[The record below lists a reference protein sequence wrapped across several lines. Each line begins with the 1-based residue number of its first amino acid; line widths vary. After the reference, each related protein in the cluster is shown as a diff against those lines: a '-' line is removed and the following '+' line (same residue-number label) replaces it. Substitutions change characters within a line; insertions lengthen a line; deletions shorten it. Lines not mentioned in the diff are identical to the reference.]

1 MLKVKM
7 TFFSS
12 LDQFQKTKSFS
23 TARNHLETTL
33 TNFGPFF
40 KIEMMLKLK
49 SFPNPEEHSGWA
61 NIFVIGNG
69 EPKFS
74 VKGARY
80 PSMFLRATKHFHF
93 STFTNAYHSVDTLHN
108 LQESNTYHIIIEQKL
123 IDCKWTFR
131 IFVDSIMIDSTE
143 NTEPMVLDE
152 AKLYLSA
159 PWNPTANAEI
169 THLKIEY

>member
-69 EPKFS
+69 EHKFS

-80 PSMFLRATKHFHF
+80 PSMYLRA
-93 STFTNAYHSVDTLHN
+93 VGGILP
-108 LQESNTYHIIIEQKL
+108 
-123 IDCKWTFR
+123 
-131 IFVDSIMIDSTE
+131 TE
-143 NTEPMVLDE
+143 FLPVGF
-152 AKLYLSA
+152 YSA
-159 PWNPTANAEI
+159 EFLPVG
-169 THLKIEY
+169 Y